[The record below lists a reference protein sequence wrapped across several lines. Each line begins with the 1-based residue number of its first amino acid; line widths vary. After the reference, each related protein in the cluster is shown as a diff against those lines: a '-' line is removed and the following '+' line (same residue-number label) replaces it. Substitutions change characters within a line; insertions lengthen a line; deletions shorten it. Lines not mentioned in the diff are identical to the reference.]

1 MILIVL
7 IPIFL
12 FSFQVQAQP
21 SIPRQLDSM
30 EKQLTLVT
38 EPRNKIDLLNKIAFG
53 YLVLDTEKTLKYA
66 NEALDLANKSN
77 ADGQIG
83 DAYNN
88 LACYYFYKSDLA
100 QTAKYYE
107 QSIYYYEKAKDKKGL
122 ANVTGNLGMVQ
133 YYAGNYDKAL
143 QYSFESLNAFESLND
158 TIGMAN
164 EFTTIASI
172 YMEQGLLDKAVHYD
186 SMALSMYREIDNQ
199 DGIALILCNLGNIYQ
214 VQGLHQEAKR
224 VYKQSLDIYRQLRN
238 ILGQAT
244 ALKNFALHYN
254 DERNYKAAYEHIL
267 EAIKLGKENNTSLL
281 SANLIAD
288 LGVVYYLSWKNY
300 GRTDSV
306 YHLIPGSRSGLL
318 RNAIRYLKQGVGIAQ
333 QNDELSTIS
342 HYANLLTDAFEM
354 AGDPLNALK
363 YHKISTTA
371 RDSLNNLESKK
382 LIEKLTTERE
392 VLLKDKQIELDRLAV
407 EKKRNERLYFGIGI
421 VLLLISM
428 LFVYRNYANQKRSNV
443 TLTALNNEIADKN
456 TRLSATLQEL
466 SETQEQLIE
475 SEKQK
480 EKALV
485 RSRISQDIHDDI
497 SSGLTKIAWL
507 SEAYMARNANAGV
520 DIKPLERITIQ
531 ARDTVSKLGE
541 IIWSSNPDRDNLSG
555 MLQFMQQY
563 ISNYMDD
570 APIRYRIDFP
580 GPENELTVSPD
591 IRRNL
596 YLAMKEALHNARK
609 YSQASEIVVSFKLDA
624 NRYRLE
630 VSDDGVGMTP
640 DLVQGGG
647 HGMGNMRRRLEAI
660 GGQMQLESSPNKGSK
675 LVFTGEI

>member
-1 MILIVL
+1 MILIALSLIFL
-7 IPIFL
+7 IPL
-12 FSFQVQAQP
+12 MVQGQP
-21 SIPRQLDSM
+21 SILLQLDSM
-30 EKQLTLVT
+30 EKQLALVT
-38 EPRNKIDLLNKIAFG
+38 EPREKIELLNKIAFE
-53 YLVLDTEKTLKYA
+53 YLNFDTEKTSKYA
-66 NEALDLANKSN
+66 NVALELAKKHNM
-77 ADGQIG
+77 DVEIG
-83 DAYNN
+83 NAYNT
-88 LACYYFYKSDLA
+88 LACNYFYKSDLE

-107 QSIYYYEKAKDKKGL
+107 QSIYYYEKAKNKIGL
-122 ANVTGNLGMVQ
+122 AKVTGNLGMVQ
-133 YYAGNYDKAL
+133 YYTGNYDKAL
-143 QYSFESLNAFESLND
+143 KYSFESLNAFESLND
-158 TIGMAN
+158 TIGIAN

-186 SMALSMYREIDNQ
+186 SLALSIYQMIDNK
-199 DGIALILCNLGNIYQ
+199 DGIALILGNLGNIYQ
-214 VQGLHQEAKR
+214 EQGLHQKAKT
-224 VYKQSLDIYRQLRN
+224 VYKQSLDIYRQLGN
-238 ILGQAT
+238 VMGMTTI
-244 ALKNFALHYN
+244 LKNFALHYN
-254 DERNYKAAYEHIL
+254 EERNYKAAYQHIL
-267 EAIKLGKENNTSLL
+267 EAIDLGKVNNASLL

-306 YHLIPGSRSGLL
+306 YHLVPGKRPELL
-318 RNAIRYLKQGVGIAQ
+318 RNAIRYLKQGAEIAQ
-333 QNDELSTIS
+333 QNNELKTLG
-342 HYANLLTDAFEM
+342 HYANLLTDAYEM

-371 RDSLNNLESKK
+371 RDTLNNIESKK

-507 SEAYMARNANAGV
+507 SEAFMAKNANAGV
-520 DIKPLERITIQ
+520 DIKSLEKITNH
-531 ARDTVSKLGE
+531 ARDTVSKLSE

-570 APIRYRIDFP
+570 APMRYRIDFP
-580 GPENELTVSPD
+580 SPDNDLTVSPD

-647 HGMGNMRRRLEAI
+647 HGLGNMRRRLEAI